1 VSGAARLQPRRV
13 CARFQETRVEPKVYL
28 DYTQK
33 QLDDAYNQRIWA
45 ANAQE
50 VIDRY
55 TTDSAAVRAKYPPR
69 TFRYGPSADETLDWF
84 PTKRPGGQP
93 AGRPLVRY
101 ADRARRLPARP
112 GAPVMVFIHGGA
124 WRGLTKEDSA
134 APAPTFIESG
144 AHYVALNF
152 ATIPKVRL
160 PVMAEQCR
168 RAILWVRENARRLG
182 GDPERL
188 YVSGHSSGGHLTGV
202 MLTTDWAA
210 LGAPATVLKGGLCAS
225 GSFDLEPVMLS
236 ARSSYVKLSED
247 EKVALSPIRH
257 VGRVR
262 CPVTVAYGDRESPEF
277 QRQSRAFADALKA
290 GSTFPSE
297 LVVLEGVNH
306 FEVAETMNRPDGTL
320 GHAALKLMGLAAG

>member
-1 VSGAARLQPRRV
+1 M
-13 CARFQETRVEPKVYL
+13 EPKVYL

-45 ANAQE
+45 PNAQE

-55 TTDSAAVRAKYPPR
+55 TTDSTAVRASYPPR

-84 PTKRPGGQP
+84 
-93 AGRPLVRY
+93 A
-101 ADRARRLPARP
+101 PARA
-112 GAPVMVFIHGGA
+112 GSAPVIVFIHGGA

-134 APAPTFIESG
+134 APAPTFIEAG

-160 PVMAEQCR
+160 PDMVEQCR
-168 RAILWVRENARRLG
+168 RAILWVRENAGRLG

-188 YVSGHSSGGHLTGV
+188 YVVGHSSGGHLAGV

-210 LGAPATVLKGGLCAS
+210 LGASTTILKGGLCAS
-225 GSFDLEPVMLS
+225 GSYDLEPVMLS

-247 EKVALSPIRH
+247 EKLALSPIRH

-290 GSTFPSE
+290 GSKFPSE
-297 LVVLEGVNH
+297 LIALAGVNH
-306 FEVAETMNRPDGTL
+306 FEVAETLNRPDGVL
-320 GHAALKLMGLAAG
+320 GRAVLKLMGLAAT